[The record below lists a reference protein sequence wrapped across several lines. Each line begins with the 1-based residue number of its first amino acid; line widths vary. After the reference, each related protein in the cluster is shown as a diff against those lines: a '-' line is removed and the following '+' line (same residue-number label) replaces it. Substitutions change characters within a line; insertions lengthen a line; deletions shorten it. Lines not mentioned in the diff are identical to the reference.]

1 MEWSMPTGP
10 SKKLE
15 TFDNPHP
22 QRDYIIA
29 IRIPE
34 FTCLCPKTG
43 QPDFATLY
51 LQYVPEGK
59 CIELKSL
66 KLYIWSYRNEG
77 AFHEDVTNTIL
88 NDLVGATHPR
98 YMRLRARF
106 HVRGGIYTTVVAE
119 YRRPGWTPPPPP
131 PDYLPRV
138 TDPGLIPSAPADSA
152 PTQAAPVAA
161 APSAL
166 ARERPPP
173 QTPARP
179 AAPPKPAPAPTPAVD
194 DSVYVGIDLGPTGCR
209 TVAIDHSGAILADAQ
224 ALIPAPLTS
233 NDQVTQDPTLW
244 WKAVSASL
252 QALLTKVE
260 SARVRAIAVDGTS
273 GTVLLC
279 DNKGKP
285 VTPALMYSDSR
296 AVAQANIVDKH
307 CTRNSGAFGANSSVS
322 KLLWLQE
329 KKMDSKASYFMH
341 QADWIA
347 GRLTGLWGHS
357 DYHNSFRLGF
367 DVDAERWP
375 EWLGTIGAN
384 LELLPMVHAPGET
397 IAPVSK
403 ETTKT
408 FGLGPQTRV
417 VAGTTTGVAAFLSS
431 GATQPGHGVTVLG
444 SALALKILSDK
455 PVFSTEHAVY
465 SHRLGR
471 YWLSGGMSNTG
482 WQVLLQYFDTAQMV
496 EMSRQLNPGQLTGLD
511 YYPLSQVG
519 ERFPIYDPKM
529 PPRLEPLPGDSI
541 TFFQAMLEGMA
552 RIEGRGYRLLDK
564 LGAPAVKLVYS
575 VGPGSENPSWQRI
588 RERILMVEV
597 KRGRYPSAAYG
608 AALLAAGVVS
618 RTFSDETG
626 TG

>member
-1 MEWSMPTGP
+1 MELSMPTGP

-66 KLYIWSYRNEG
+66 KLYIWSYRDEG

-106 HVRGGIYTTVVAE
+106 HVRGGLYTTVVAE
-119 YRRPGWTPPPPP
+119 YRRPGWAPPPPP

-138 TDPGLIPSAPADSA
+138 SDPALIPGTLADNSG
-152 PTQAAPVAA
+152 T
-161 APSAL
+161 
-166 ARERPPP
+166 
-173 QTPARP
+173 P
-179 AAPPKPAPAPTPAVD
+179 AAPPAVSTTREPPQPGPMPQTRARPAPPAAAAPAPAVD

-209 TVAIDHSGAILADAQ
+209 AVAIDHSGAMLADAQ

-233 NDQVTQDPTLW
+233 GDQVTQDPTLW

-252 QALLTKVE
+252 QGLLTKID
-260 SARVRAIAVDGTS
+260 SARVRAIAVDSTS

-285 VTPALMYSDSR
+285 VTPALMYSDGR
-296 AVAQANIVDKH
+296 ASAQAHIVDEH
-307 CTRNSGAFGANSSVS
+307 CTRNSGAFGGNSSIS

-329 KKMDSKASYFMH
+329 KKMDAKAAYLLH
-341 QADWIA
+341 QADWIV
-347 GRLTGLWGHS
+347 GRLTGQWGHS

-367 DVDAERWP
+367 DVDAGRWP

-384 LELLPMVHAPGET
+384 LELLPTVHAPGDT

-403 ETTKT
+403 ETGKT
-408 FGLGPQTRV
+408 FGLSSQTRV

-431 GATQPGHGVTVLG
+431 GATQPGQGVTVLG
-444 SALALKILSDK
+444 SALALKILSSK
-455 PVFSTEHAVY
+455 PVFSSEHAVY

-471 YWLSGGMSNTG
+471 YWLTGGMSNTG

-496 EMSRQLNPGQLTGLD
+496 EMSKQLNPGQLTGLD

-519 ERFPIYDPKM
+519 ERFPICDPKM
-529 PPRLEPLPGDSI
+529 PPKLEPLPGDSVS
-541 TFFQAMLEGMA
+541 FFQAMLEGMA
-552 RIEGRGYRLLDK
+552 RIEARGYRLLAK
-564 LGAPAVKLVYS
+564 LGTPAVTLVHS
-575 VGPGSENPSWQRI
+575 IGPGSENPSWQRI

-597 KRGRYPSAAYG
+597 KRGRYPSPAYG
-608 AALLAAGVVS
+608 AAMLAAGVIS
-618 RTFSDETG
+618 RTFSDQARAG
-626 TG
+626 